1 LQKTQDHAVSF
12 NSTLYYYTA
21 TETSCVGVLGDG
33 LYVFVRVYIHIDV
46 DEIVAPKDTVV
57 GVGD

>member
-1 LQKTQDHAVSF
+1 MSF